1 MTNTKLNEGGIAS
14 IFTSAAI
21 VITLV
26 LVISAAWYF
35 SPSEKTSE
43 AGDNNTG
50 IVVRHLGLS
59 ETGEPNVGIGIGQ
72 TAPNFIDANDNTF
85 SLTGHRGNIVVLDM
99 MATRCGPCIT
109 EMGHLKELFTNYSDR
124 GVMIMSIDV
133 DPSES
138 DETIKQFATKYGGN
152 WVFASGPSVGV
163 TYSVIYIPTL
173 YIIDQQ
179 GRITYKKVGV
189 TTYSTLADEIDKLL

>member
-21 VITLV
+21 VIALV

-35 SPSEKTSE
+35 PTSEKTSE
-43 AGDNNTG
+43 ASDNTG
-50 IVVRHLGLS
+50 IVVRHLALS

-138 DETIKQFATKYGGN
+138 DETIKQFAAKYGGN

-179 GRITYKKVGV
+179 GRITYKKVEV